1 MKKIVFFLA
10 IMISLAATKSFA
22 QNGGRMQEM
31 QQHFQAY
38 LKDSLHLSDVL
49 SDSVMSIRSQFQP
62 KTREIFMDQSASQDD
77 KRAKLQAL
85 RTEMDGRYKSAGL
98 SDEQVEAIH
107 NYESNMRKQIMMR
120 RNDDNGGGNR

>member
-1 MKKIVFFLA
+1 
-10 IMISLAATKSFA
+10 
-22 QNGGRMQEM
+22 
-31 QQHFQAY
+31 
-38 LKDSLHLSDVL
+38 
-49 SDSVMSIRSQFQP
+49 MSIRSQFQP